1 MEIQCKVHD
10 DENIV
15 KHKVMG
21 VKAHYNGQNIVVTIF
36 LNKKLC
42 VFEL

>member
-21 VKAHYNGQNIVVTIF
+21 VKAHYSRQKMLSQLF
-36 LNKKLC
+36 
-42 VFEL
+42 